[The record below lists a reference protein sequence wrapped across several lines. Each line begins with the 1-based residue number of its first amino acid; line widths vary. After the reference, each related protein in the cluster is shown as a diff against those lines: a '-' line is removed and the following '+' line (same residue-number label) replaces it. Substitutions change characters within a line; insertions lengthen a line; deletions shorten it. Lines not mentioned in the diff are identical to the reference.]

1 MQEPFLS
8 EMYKHLDDLE
18 IRLLLLHQI
27 TEFIAENDMNVHNW
41 LFLSQIFQGKTHFF
55 YLVITCYVGSQ

>member
-27 TEFIAENDMNVHNW
+27 TEFIDENDMNSNNVEMILGEWATEFN
-41 LFLSQIFQGKTHFF
+41 KR
-55 YLVITCYVGSQ
+55 VG